1 MKTSRQ
7 RVLEYVQA
15 HYPVTAADLS
25 QALRMTEANARHHL
39 SILQERGLLQPAGQR
54 PARAK
59 GRPAQLYMPSE
70 QILGHNLDQLA
81 AALLEWII
89 SRLSAAELDDA
100 LRSLAGQIAWP
111 GEPDLPVSGEN
122 LTRRLYR
129 AVHRLNELHYQARW
143 EAWRGAPR
151 LILGHCPYAAILD
164 RHPELCR
171 LDAHILEGLAQA
183 QVEQTGK
190 LAPDTQGALHC
201 IFRITET
208 RKRSIKLQGF

>member
-25 QALRMTEANARHHL
+25 QALHMTEANARHHL

-59 GRPAQLYMPSE
+59 GRPAQLYRPSD

-81 AALLEWII
+81 AALLALLK
-89 SRLSAAELDDA
+89 SRADEGEMDEA
-100 LRSLAGQIAWP
+100 LRSLAGRIAPP
-111 GEPDLPVSGEN
+111 GLSEQQPGGEN
-122 LTRRLYR
+122 LTRRLYL
-129 AVHRLNELHYQARW
+129 AVRRLNELHYQARW

-151 LILGHCPYAAILD
+151 LILGHCPYAAIID
-164 RHPELCR
+164 HHPELCR
-171 LDAHILEGLAQA
+171 MDAYILGGLAQA
-183 QVEQTGK
+183 QVEQTAK

-201 IFRITET
+201 IFRIIEE
-208 RKRSIKLQGF
+208 RKRSIKM

>member
-1 MKTSRQ
+1 
-7 RVLEYVQA
+7 
-15 HYPVTAADLS
+15 VTAADLS

-54 PARAK
+54 PPRAK

-81 AALLEWII
+81 AALLEWVI
-89 SRLSAAELDDA
+89 SHTRDGELDDA
-100 LRSLAGQIAWP
+100 LRSLAGRIAQP
-111 GEPDLPVSGEN
+111 GAPDQPVSGEN

-129 AVHRLNELHYQARW
+129 AVRRLNELHYQARW

-171 LDAHILEGLAQA
+171 LDAYILEGLAQA
-183 QVEQTGK
+183 RVEQTDK
-190 LAPDTQGALHC
+190 LTPDTQGATHC
-201 IFRITET
+201 IFRITEA
-208 RKRSIKLQGF
+208 RKGSIKLQGF